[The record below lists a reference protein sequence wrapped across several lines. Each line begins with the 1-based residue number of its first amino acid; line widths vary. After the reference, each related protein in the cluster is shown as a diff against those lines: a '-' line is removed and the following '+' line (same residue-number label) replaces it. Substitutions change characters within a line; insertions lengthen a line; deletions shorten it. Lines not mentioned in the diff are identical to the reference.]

1 MPEQLSLKE
10 LRQYTFATNERIAEQ
25 ESGYELDEE
34 PGEFTAFYHRDRGGV
49 EKDVLV
55 QDVEEIIEESKWSPL
70 LEDGFERLA
79 YLLEGSNSIPVG
91 ETDEGEIFELV
102 DGGADGLAIS
112 DRVQIQL
119 RQEE

>member
-1 MPEQLSLKE
+1 LIS
-10 LRQYTFATNERIAEQ
+10 R

-55 QDVEEIIEESKWSPL
+55 QDVEEIIEESNWSPL
-70 LEDGFERLA
+70 LEDGFERVA

>member
-55 QDVEEIIEESKWSPL
+55 QDVEEIIEESNWSPL
-70 LEDGFERLA
+70 LEDGFERVA

-119 RQEE
+119 RQKE